1 MVQNKFHGA
10 NTVLKEGITQKDVQM
25 ILIRVAELPGLVK
38 EQWTTLPHHEHQ
50 VSLSDCQKPGRTA
63 AASLSG
69 EKDITKEES
78 VSAHNS

>member
-1 MVQNKFHGA
+1 MQNKFHGA

-38 EQWTTLPHHEHQ
+38 EQWTTLPRREHQ
-50 VSLSDCQKPGRTA
+50 VSLSDCQTPGHTA